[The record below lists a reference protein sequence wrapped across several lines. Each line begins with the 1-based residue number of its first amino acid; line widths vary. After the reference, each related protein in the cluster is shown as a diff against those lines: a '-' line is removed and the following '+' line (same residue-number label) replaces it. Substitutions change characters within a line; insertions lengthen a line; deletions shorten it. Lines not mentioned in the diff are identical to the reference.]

1 MTYATELLQLAKRIS
16 PAKSDPEIKEYF
28 RVGLIT
34 DVRIKMEEDPAN
46 DNLPLY
52 EYINKAV
59 RFEQILDHIANISGL
74 PRGLYARKGQINAIA
89 GAPRRGN
96 LQSTYRQSSQKDAK
110 PRKGTP
116 AWKPWCRKHT
126 ACFECGSTEHV
137 VSFHKNE
144 RNTQPTTAT
153 VGRPRG
159 KDGRFRGKSQSFQA
173 QESGKAKGLGDLE
186 ASTKSNSRASAT
198 NYDGHLKTLGKYESA
213 HRLFTIQPPAANT
226 RMCTLTGKVKIHG
239 RTRRI
244 NVLVDSGADVPYV
257 NDTLREDLHLP
268 LEGDGPLGIVQMA
281 DGRRSNVA
289 GTARIP
295 LEIGDYKETIEARVV
310 DLADF
315 DMVLGL
321 SWLQSANPSI
331 DWKAMAITV
340 IDGSGKPHTLP
351 LGQPY
356 NLIQVLR
363 TPAAENEFL
372 LMGWDKSTKKVVQ
385 QKSAN
390 DLEDAYLYV
399 VRSVQP
405 PAENRKQR

>member
-1 MTYATELLQLAKRIS
+1 
-16 PAKSDPEIKEYF
+16 
-28 RVGLIT
+28 
-34 DVRIKMEEDPAN
+34 
-46 DNLPLY
+46 
-52 EYINKAV
+52 
-59 RFEQILDHIANISGL
+59 
-74 PRGLYARKGQINAIA
+74 
-89 GAPRRGN
+89 
-96 LQSTYRQSSQKDAK
+96 
-110 PRKGTP
+110 
-116 AWKPWCRKHT
+116 
-126 ACFECGSTEHV
+126 
-137 VSFHKNE
+137 
-144 RNTQPTTAT
+144 
-153 VGRPRG
+153 
-159 KDGRFRGKSQSFQA
+159 
-173 QESGKAKGLGDLE
+173 
-186 ASTKSNSRASAT
+186 
-198 NYDGHLKTLGKYESA
+198 
-213 HRLFTIQPPAANT
+213 
-226 RMCTLTGKVKIHG
+226 
-239 RTRRI
+239 
-244 NVLVDSGADVPYV
+244 
-257 NDTLREDLHLP
+257 
-268 LEGDGPLGIVQMA
+268 MA

-340 IDGSGKPHTLP
+340 IDGSRKSHTLP

-405 PAENRKQR
+405 PAENRKQRQDIKHLARKVSKKIQRILYRFASCFREELPEDLPPKRDIEHSIDTEDAKPMNLNAYPLNPVHLREQTQQIAKMLDQGLIQESASP